1 MGKRIL
7 IVDDTSEILELMRT
21 IFEDEQHTVKVL
33 DKGSET
39 LEAAKT
45 FQPDLIVLDLLMEDK
60 PGLDVLQDLTGDIIV
75 QDTAVI
81 LYTASV
87 IEANK
92 AQKLIGS
99 DPKRYSK
106 VTILLKP
113 FALDTLLKLI

>member
-7 IVDDTSEILELMRT
+7 IVDDTSEILVLMRT

-33 DKGSET
+33 NNGSET

-60 PGLDVLQDLTGDIIV
+60 HGLDVLKELTEDSSVRGIAI
-75 QDTAVI
+75 I

-92 AQKLIGS
+92 AQKLIGG
-99 DPKRYSK
+99 DPARYNK
-106 VTILLKP
+106 VSILLKP